1 MERAFVFG
9 IKKIEVKIMA
19 GRSGGKIDR
28 LIKLLYYLSIKS
40 PGGGAT
46 LNEMAEKCGVSER
59 QVYRDIGVIENT
71 DTVKLERPGRGMKT
85 TGRYKLL
92 EAFPLKIGPEAAAVI
107 FLSIL
112 RQRGG
117 PLAVGTND
125 VKDLLVASL
134 YRNRY
139 GDRNSELQNLHD
151 RIHVV
156 EEKLLDEKK
165 SGDILLKIVESM
177 RHSKAIR
184 IKYFKT
190 GECVWVSR
198 KIHPYGLGCKH
209 NTWYLVGYCCDSQG
223 LRTFRLD
230 CIEYVSMQRDVFKYP
245 PEFNLREYF
254 GDSWGVFSSD
264 DSKNV
269 LIKVSPQ
276 IAYRF
281 NLIAYH
287 PSQQIVKDLPNGSI
301 IVSFRTSGMYE
312 FTGWL
317 LQLAEFVEVLEPA
330 ELRQMMKEKLGR
342 IASKYI

>member
-1 MERAFVFG
+1 
-9 IKKIEVKIMA
+9 MA
-19 GRSGGKIDR
+19 GRSGTKIDR
-28 LIKLLYYLSIKS
+28 LIKLLYYLSLKS

-85 TGRYKLL
+85 SGRYKLL

-112 RQRGG
+112 RQQGG

-125 VKDLLVASL
+125 IKDVLVASL
-134 YRNRY
+134 FKNRY
-139 GDRNSELQNLHD
+139 GDRNSELQKLHN

-156 EEKLLDEKK
+156 EEKLLDKKK
-165 SGDILLKIVESM
+165 SGDILLVILEAM
-177 RHSKAIR
+177 RQSKAIR
-184 IKYFKT
+184 IKYYKT
-190 GECVWVSR
+190 GEGVWGSR
-198 KIHPYGLGCKH
+198 IIHPYGLGCKH
-209 NTWYLVGYCCDSQG
+209 NTWYLVGHCYNSQG
-223 LRTFRLD
+223 MRTFRLD
-230 CIEYVSMQRDVFKYP
+230 CIDHVSMQSEIFKYP
-245 PEFNLREYF
+245 ADFNLKQYF

-264 DSKNV
+264 ETKDV

-287 PSQQIVKDLPNGSI
+287 PSQQIVKDLPDGSI

-317 LQLAEFVEVLEPA
+317 LQLAEFVEVVEPP
-330 ELRQMMKEKLGR
+330 ELRQMLKEKLEKMICR
-342 IASKYI
+342 YV